1 MSMPFKKQATEQEIK
16 ERKRKCDTP
25 HCQHKAFLRDWT
37 GYQHCLKDWYR
48 SLRWGSGEN
57 NKWFYIKTTKLF

>member
-1 MSMPFKKQATEQEIK
+1 MSMPFEKQATEREIK
-16 ERKRKCDTP
+16 EYKRKCDTP
-25 HCQHKAFLRDWT
+25 HCTHKAFLIDWT
-37 GYQHCLKDWYR
+37 GYRHCLKDWYR